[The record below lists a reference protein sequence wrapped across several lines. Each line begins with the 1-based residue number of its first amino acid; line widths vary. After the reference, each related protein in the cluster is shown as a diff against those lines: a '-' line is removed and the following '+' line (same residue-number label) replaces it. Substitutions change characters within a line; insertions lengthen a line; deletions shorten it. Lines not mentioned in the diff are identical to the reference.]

1 MPKIIMEILI
11 VIIISLMTILL
22 LNNSRDGLE
31 IIAILSVFSLA
42 SIKALPY
49 TSRLMS
55 SFNSIKFS
63 EQVINFYKDNLTEYG
78 KSKIFFKTQA

>member
-1 MPKIIMEILI
+1 
-11 VIIISLMTILL
+11 MTILL

-63 EQVINFYKDNLTEYG
+63 EQVINFYKDNLTEYD
-78 KSKIFFKTQA
+78 KSKFSSRPKPRL